1 MPYGMSDR
9 NFGGLSRADQTKQ
22 ITWWN
27 ALTHEQRQEASG
39 IAGTSSQVS
48 NPATGGVHGPG
59 VTPYYVS
66 AGTQQH
72 VLGEQ
77 GFLSADS
84 NTASRQSD
92 IQPIGQ
98 QQQPEEP
105 ESETVP
111 ILPEAPAFVYMQ
123 KPGGRPEKVFLSEK
137 EKKEG
142 HTLQQ
147 KIDAFTG
154 MFGWK
159 QVPTPE
165 TVQPEE
171 PEPETV
177 SILPDPTPEKEKKP
191 ESDKTNGT
199 QVDQGPPVVDPVTQD
214 DITNLQSITSDPFE
228 PEPDTANGTQ
238 DNKVNGG
245 FEDIISL
252 MKLALHSDPPKN
264 GTQDNKVN
272 GTQNGDPAVQS
283 SPNVSDEFTGNIGTT
298 TPGDPGGKGS
308 QQERQTGGLRGHVS
322 TLADEF
328 AKGTSKEARTKAIEE
343 RAKRQRMSVARLTG
357 MTGEGESGRATRILG
372 TIGAEEMRQKGA
384 LETDIQQERLAG
396 IQAISGAQSSQAQE
410 DINRFALEL
419 TQQNQSFDQ
428 RTTEAELTG
437 IMRAFGHQDVL
448 NFEASMNSSSG
459 DESYQERWD
468 FDRDGK
474 IDAEDYKE
482 MARIAKGSAVQTLQ
496 GKLVQRQIKSSQF
509 NDAVT
514 KAGIT
519 GLYDGKQTVQ
529 DVQRKYENRITESQ
543 IFVDSPP
550 VATTMGDLN
559 EAMNS
564 KIGDPNYRLD
574 FDYDGNGVIDS
585 DDIKQ
590 IVNDPNSELSG
601 DATDPNSMVMFN
613 KPGKITVIARKLGL
627 DEFTVREGAR
637 QFDATI
643 GQKNKEF
650 LIKASGYIYGD
661 DGLPT
666 HDENGELLTTFERE
680 KFKQDI
686 SEFNQTFST
695 AKDQFAETMKLSR
708 AQLKA
713 GYVGDASNIF
723 NTIMEGVF
731 TYAGIKKKVSDV
743 AKGVVGDTVRKAIN
757 AVTDSS
763 KFTEDQLSN
772 IMDIGRN
779 EGFDA
784 LKTTAAREAFS
795 RNMIKEEGFEAW
807 ANKVAPFNTPADGAP
822 AGLAPATFSN
832 IAQTYGAYIAFV
844 GLVELVFPDRHL
856 RDSAETHDWVVRQWE
871 SLPPEKRKAEG
882 LAQFSEAA
890 MNLREATN
898 YAFDALVKSGKHDI
912 DPEDKEFE
920 KRLFFALNL
929 QPYGSKDPEKAAMRV
944 IASFEPGQEDPG
956 LTSALIG
963 DVDEEMARRYGETD
977 LSLHGDP
984 YAGSRGETGLVYK
997 S

>member
-1 MPYGMSDR
+1 MSDR

-48 NPATGGVHGPG
+48 NPATGGVHGHG

-111 ILPEAPAFVYMQ
+111 ILPEVPAFVYMQ

-666 HDENGELLTTFERE
+666 HDENGEPMTTFERE
-680 KFKQDI
+680 KFKQDV

-695 AKDQFAETMKLSR
+695 AKDQFAETM
-708 AQLKA
+708 
-713 GYVGDASNIF
+713 
-723 NTIMEGVF
+723 
-731 TYAGIKKKVSDV
+731 
-743 AKGVVGDTVRKAIN
+743 
-757 AVTDSS
+757 
-763 KFTEDQLSN
+763 
-772 IMDIGRN
+772 
-779 EGFDA
+779 
-784 LKTTAAREAFS
+784 
-795 RNMIKEEGFEAW
+795 
-807 ANKVAPFNTPADGAP
+807 
-822 AGLAPATFSN
+822 
-832 IAQTYGAYIAFV
+832 
-844 GLVELVFPDRHL
+844 
-856 RDSAETHDWVVRQWE
+856 
-871 SLPPEKRKAEG
+871 
-882 LAQFSEAA
+882 
-890 MNLREATN
+890 
-898 YAFDALVKSGKHDI
+898 
-912 DPEDKEFE
+912 
-920 KRLFFALNL
+920 
-929 QPYGSKDPEKAAMRV
+929 
-944 IASFEPGQEDPG
+944 
-956 LTSALIG
+956 
-963 DVDEEMARRYGETD
+963 
-977 LSLHGDP
+977 
-984 YAGSRGETGLVYK
+984 
-997 S
+997 

>member
-98 QQQPEEP
+98 QQKPEEP

-154 MFGWK
+154 AGIGWK

-165 TVQPEE
+165 TVPIL
-171 PEPETV
+171 PET
-177 SILPDPTPEKEKKP
+177 TPEKEPPFEP
-191 ESDKTNGT
+191 EPDTTNVTQDNKTNGT

-283 SPNVSDEFTGNIGTT
+283 YTNVSDEFTGNIGTT

-419 TQQNQSFDQ
+419 TQQDQSFDQ

-650 LIKASGYIYGD
+650 LIKTSGYIYGD

-666 HDENGELLTTFERE
+666 HDENGKPLTTFERE
-680 KFKQDI
+680 KFENDI
-686 SEFNQTFST
+686 SEFNKTFIEAQT
-695 AKDQFAETMKLSR
+695 QFAENMKLSR

-713 GYVGDASNIF
+713 GYVGDAANIF

-731 TYAGIKKKVSDV
+731 TYAGIKKKASDV
-743 AKGVVGDTVRKAIN
+743 VKGVVGDTVRKAIN

-795 RNMIKEEGFEAW
+795 RNMIKEEGVHAW
-807 ANKVAPFNTPADGAP
+807 GKMVNKLPADGAP
-822 AGLAPATFSN
+822 AGLAPATFSS
-832 IAQTYGAYIAFV
+832 IAQFYGASLAFM

-856 RDSAETHDWVVRQWE
+856 RDAAETHKWVVEQWE
-871 SLPPEKRKAEG
+871 SLSPENRKAEK

-898 YAFDALVKSGKHDI
+898 YAFDALVKAGKHDI

-984 YAGSRGETGLVYK
+984 YAGSRGETGFVYK